1 MLCRTYGA
9 RVPFANLSHRFRGGL
24 TYAAPPVRP
33 CPRQGLRVKRRWCGG
48 LVKGTGLRHASILP
62 QAGSQD
68 ELKPRPAEILEQ
80 RQNQRRPREQRH
92 RQNQRQPQEQR
103 HRRRRPPKKKKQAAA
118 TNSKTGSR
126 ARILQRRDRRCEFAA
141 SISKLRAR
149 VAKISRCYHAWLWA
163 QRHRPREACQAR
175 DARLPETFAVP
186 VIPSRRE
193 PSGFANSISTAK

>member
-62 QAGSQD
+62 PAGSQD
-68 ELKPRPAEILEQ
+68 ELKPRPAEILGQ
-80 RQNQRRPREQRH
+80 RQNQRRPRA
-92 RQNQRQPQEQR
+92 QR

-149 VAKISRCYHAWLWA
+149 VAKIS
-163 QRHRPREACQAR
+163 E
-175 DARLPETFAVP
+175 LPGLAVGP
-186 VIPSRRE
+186 AP
-193 PSGFANSISTAK
+193 